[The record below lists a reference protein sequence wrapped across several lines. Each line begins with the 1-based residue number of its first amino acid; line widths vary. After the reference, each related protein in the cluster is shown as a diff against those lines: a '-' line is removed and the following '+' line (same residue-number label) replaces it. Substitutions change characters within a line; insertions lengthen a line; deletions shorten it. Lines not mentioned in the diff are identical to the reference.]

1 MAQKTDFELIEAF
14 KNGDVSGFNEL
25 VRRYQEKVYWIARR
39 TVGSHQDA
47 DDVVQDVFIRVYN
60 GLKNFRG
67 DANIYTWLYRIT
79 VNVSL
84 NAIRKKRIKEFI
96 PYDELLEGLLLG
108 SSRAD
113 DPIQKQEYQ
122 TILEKAIDRL
132 PAKQKL
138 VFNMRFNDELTYEE
152 MAKILKKSV
161 GGTKANYFHAMKK
174 ISEYVRREMNS

>member
-14 KNGDVSGFNEL
+14 NNGDVSGFNDL

-67 DANIYTWLYRIT
+67 DANVYTWLYRIT

-84 NAIRKKRIKEFI
+84 NAIRKKRIKDFI
-96 PYDELLEGLLLG
+96 PYDELLEGLLPG

>member
-47 DDVVQDVFIRVYN
+47 DDVVQDVFVRVYN

-67 DANIYTWLYRIT
+67 DANVYTWLYRIT

>member
-14 KNGDVSGFNEL
+14 NNGDVSGFNDL

-67 DANIYTWLYRIT
+67 DANVYTWLYRIT

-84 NAIRKKRIKEFI
+84 NAIRKKRIKDFI
-96 PYDELLEGLLLG
+96 PYDELLEGLLPG
-108 SSRAD
+108 SSWTD